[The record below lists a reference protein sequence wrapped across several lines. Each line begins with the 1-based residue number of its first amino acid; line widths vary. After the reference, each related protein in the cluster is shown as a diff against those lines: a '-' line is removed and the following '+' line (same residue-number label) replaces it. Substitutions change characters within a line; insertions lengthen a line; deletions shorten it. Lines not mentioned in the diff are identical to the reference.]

1 MDTIILQFGDDE
13 APARMAAADGLRGVP
28 PLEDAVNL
36 GLAFFDVARA
46 RGDHPAIVT
55 EKGAF
60 TYGWLLRAAESVRRY
75 LCSRPDFA
83 PGARVAL
90 KLANSPDYV
99 AAYYGTLL
107 ADGVVVPLP
116 VALESMRLKQI
127 EEACRPDILIAP
139 KNLAGEAAAT
149 LALIAQSADDIARP
163 APKRGRDDL
172 AMLLFTSGST
182 GLPKGVM
189 LSHGNIL
196 SNAQSILHDLP
207 IMANERALVLLPF
220 CHAFGNSILQTHVL
234 TGTTM
239 VFAGALMF
247 PATIPQSIAKF
258 EATSFSAVPEV
269 YGMLMKY
276 GRLGEQKM
284 PSLRYM
290 SVAGGQLRHDLAVR
304 IAELIAP
311 ADFYVMYGQSEAAAR
326 LAVLPPDQLSA
337 REGAIGRALAGVELS
352 VLDESNRPL
361 PQGEAGMLC
370 ARGPNVMLGYWQ
382 DEAATREALGED
394 GWLRTGDLARSD
406 ADGYFY
412 IEGRANLLVK
422 VQGYRVHPAE
432 IESVVEAAFP
442 GARAV
447 ALPMQ
452 HAGETRFAL
461 FVAPQGA
468 AAVDLA
474 ELRAVCQRD
483 LPPYKIPVYIEIL
496 EELPLTSGY
505 KVDRAALSMR
515 LPSG

>member
-1 MDTIILQFGDDE
+1 MDTVVLQFGDDE
-13 APARMAAADGLRGVP
+13 TPACAGAGDGLPSLDSV
-28 PLEDAVNL
+28 ANL

-75 LCSRPDFA
+75 LCNRPDFA

-90 KLANSPDYV
+90 KLANSPEYV

-107 ADGVVVPLP
+107 ADAVVVPLP
-116 VALESMRLKQI
+116 VTLEPMRLRQI
-127 EEACRPDILIAP
+127 EDACAPDILIAS
-139 KNLAGEAAAT
+139 KSLANEAAAT
-149 LALIAQSADDIARP
+149 VTLVPESAGDIPRP

-189 LSHGNIL
+189 LSHGNLL
-196 SNAQSILHDLP
+196 SNTRSILHDLP
-207 IMANERALVLLPF
+207 INADERALVLLPF
-220 CHAFGNSILQTHVL
+220 CHAFGNSILQTHML
-234 TGTTM
+234 AGATM

-247 PATIPQSIAKF
+247 PATIPQAIAKF
-258 EATSFSAVPEV
+258 NATSFSGVPEV

-276 GRLGEQKM
+276 GRLGEQAM

-290 SVAGGQLRHDLAVR
+290 SVAGGGLRHDISVQ

-311 ADFYVMYGQSEAAAR
+311 ADFYVMYGQSEASAR
-326 LAVLPPDQLSA
+326 LAVLPPDQLKV
-337 REGAIGRALAGVELS
+337 REGSIGRALSGVELA
-352 VLDESNRPL
+352 VLDDSNRPL

-382 DEAATREALGED
+382 DEPASAEALSG
-394 GWLRTGDLARSD
+394 GWLRTGDLARAD

-412 IEGRANLLVK
+412 IAGRANLLVK

-442 GARAV
+442 GVRAV
-447 ALPMQ
+447 AVPMQ

-461 FVAPQGA
+461 FVAPQSGG
-468 AAVDLA
+468 AVDLTA
-474 ELRAVCQRD
+474 LRGVCQRE
-483 LPPYKIPVYIEIL
+483 LPSHKIPVHVEIL

-505 KVDRAALSMR
+505 KVDRAALTRR
-515 LPSG
+515 LPPG

>member
-13 APARMAAADGLRGVP
+13 TPARAAVGARAVPSLDAAA
-28 PLEDAVNL
+28 NL

-55 EKGAF
+55 EKGPF
-60 TYGWLLRAAESVRRY
+60 TYDWLLRAAESVRRY
-75 LCSRPDFA
+75 LCSRSGHA

-90 KLANSPDYV
+90 KLANSPEYV
-99 AAYYGTLL
+99 AAYYGALL
-107 ADGVVVPLP
+107 ADCVVVPLP
-116 VALESMRLKQI
+116 VALEPLRLKQI
-127 EEACRPDILIAP
+127 EEACHPDVLIVP
-139 KNLAGEAAAT
+139 KNLAGEAVPTVMLVAESSGE
-149 LALIAQSADDIARP
+149 ISRP
-163 APKRGRDDL
+163 APQRGRDDL

-189 LSHGNIL
+189 LGHGNLL
-196 SNAQSILHDLP
+196 SNARSILHDLP
-207 IMANERALVLLPF
+207 ITADERALVLLPF
-220 CHAFGNSILQTHVL
+220 CHAFGNSILQTHML
-234 TGTTM
+234 AGATM

-247 PATIPQSIAKF
+247 PATIPQAIAKF

-276 GRLGEQKM
+276 GRLGEQTM
-284 PSLRYM
+284 PGLRYM
-290 SVAGGQLRHDLAVR
+290 SVAGGGLRHDLSVAM
-304 IAELIAP
+304 AELIAP

-326 LAVLPPDQLSA
+326 LAVLPPDQLKI
-337 REGAIGRALAGVELS
+337 REGSIGKALSGVELA
-352 VLDESNRPL
+352 VLDESNRTL
-361 PQGEAGMLC
+361 PQDKAGMLC

-382 DEAATREALGED
+382 DEAATHEALSD
-394 GWLRTGDLARSD
+394 GWLRTGDLARRD

-432 IESVVEAAFP
+432 IESVVEVAFP
-442 GARAV
+442 GVRAV
-447 ALPMQ
+447 AVPMQ

-468 AAVDLA
+468 VLDLA
-474 ELRAVCQRD
+474 GLRAACQRD
-483 LPPYKIPVYIEIL
+483 LPSYKIPVHVEIL

-505 KVDRAALSMR
+505 KVDRAALSQR
-515 LPSG
+515 LPPG

>member
-1 MDTIILQFGDDE
+1 MDTVILQFGDDE
-13 APARMAAADGLRGVP
+13 TPARATAGELGVP
-28 PLEDAVNL
+28 PLDEAAHL
-36 GLAFFDVARA
+36 GLVFFDVARA
-46 RGDHPAIVT
+46 RSDHPAIET
-55 EKGAF
+55 EKGTF
-60 TYGWLLRAAESVRRY
+60 TYGWMLRAAESVRRY
-75 LCSRPDFA
+75 LCSRPDHT

-90 KLANSPDYV
+90 KLANSPEYI

-107 ADGVVVPLP
+107 ANGVVVPLP
-116 VALESMRLKQI
+116 VTLEPMRLQQI
-127 EEACRPDILIAP
+127 EDACRPDILIAS
-139 KNLAGEAAAT
+139 KALAGEAAAT
-149 LALIAQSADDIARP
+149 VTLIAELPNDIPRP
-163 APKRGRDDL
+163 SPKRGRDDL

-196 SNAQSILHDLP
+196 SNAHSILHDLP
-207 IMANERALVLLPF
+207 ITAEDRALVLLPF
-220 CHAFGNSILQTHVL
+220 CHAFGNSILQTHML
-234 TGTTM
+234 AGATM

-247 PATIPQSIAKF
+247 PATIPQAIAEF
-258 EATSFSAVPEV
+258 DATSFSAVPEI

-276 GRLGEQKM
+276 GRLGEQPM
-284 PSLRYM
+284 PRLRYM
-290 SVAGGQLRHDLAVR
+290 SVAGGQLRHDLAVQ

-311 ADFYVMYGQSEAAAR
+311 ADFYVMYGQSEASAR
-326 LAVLPPDQLSA
+326 LAVLPPDQLKV
-337 REGAIGRALAGVELS
+337 REGSIGRALSGVELA
-352 VLDESNRPL
+352 VLDESNQAL

-382 DEAATREALGED
+382 DEAATEEALGGE
-394 GWLRTGDLARSD
+394 GWLRTGDLARCD

-442 GARAV
+442 GVRAV
-447 ALPMQ
+447 ALPML

-461 FVAPQGA
+461 FVAPQGG

-474 ELRAVCQRD
+474 NLRAACQRE
-483 LPPYKIPVYIEIL
+483 LPSYKIPVHVEIL

-505 KVDRAALSMR
+505 KVDRAALSQR
-515 LPSG
+515 LPVG

>member
-1 MDTIILQFGDDE
+1 MDTVILQFGDDE
-13 APARMAAADGLRGVP
+13 TPAHAAAGDGVP
-28 PLEDAVNL
+28 SLEGVANL

-55 EKGAF
+55 EKATF
-60 TYGWLLRAAESVRRY
+60 TYGWLLRAAESVHRY
-75 LCSRPDFA
+75 LCSRPDHA

-90 KLANSPDYV
+90 KLANSPEYV

-116 VALESMRLKQI
+116 VALEPMRLKQI
-127 EEACRPDILIAP
+127 EDACRPDILIVA
-139 KNLAGEAAAT
+139 KNFVTETADT
-149 LALIAQSADDIARP
+149 VTLIAESAVDVRRP
-163 APKRGRDDL
+163 TPTRGRDDL

-189 LSHGNIL
+189 LSHGNLL
-196 SNAQSILHDLP
+196 SNTRSILYDLP
-207 IMANERALVLLPF
+207 ITADDRALVLLPF
-220 CHAFGNSILQTHVL
+220 CHAFGNSILQTHML
-234 TGTTM
+234 AGATM
-239 VFAGALMF
+239 LFAGALMF
-247 PATIPQSIAKF
+247 PATIPQAIAKF
-258 EATSFSAVPEV
+258 DATSFSAVPEV

-290 SVAGGQLRHDLAVR
+290 SVAGGGLRHDLSMQM
-304 IAELIAP
+304 AELIAP
-311 ADFYVMYGQSEAAAR
+311 AEFYVMYGQSEAAAR
-326 LAVLPPDQLSA
+326 LAVLPPDQLKV
-337 REGAIGRALAGVELS
+337 REGSIGRALSGVELA
-352 VLDESNRPL
+352 VLDESNRAL

-382 DEAATREALGED
+382 DEAASAEALSG
-394 GWLRTGDLARSD
+394 GWLRTGDLARAD

-442 GARAV
+442 GVRAV
-447 ALPMQ
+447 AVPML

-461 FVAPQGA
+461 FVAPQGG

-474 ELRAVCQRD
+474 NLRATCQRE
-483 LPPYKIPVYIEIL
+483 LPSYKIPVHVEIL

-505 KVDRAALSMR
+505 KVDRAALAGR
-515 LPSG
+515 LPAG

>member
-1 MDTIILQFGDDE
+1 MDTIVLQFGDDE
-13 APARMAAADGLRGVP
+13 TSAHGAAGAPVMPSLDEASH
-28 PLEDAVNL
+28 L

-75 LCSRPDFA
+75 LCSRPGYA

-90 KLANSPDYV
+90 KLANSPEYV
-99 AAYYGTLL
+99 AAYYGTLF
-107 ADGVVVPLP
+107 ADGIVVPLP
-116 VALESMRLKQI
+116 VTLEPMRLKQI
-127 EEACRPDILIAP
+127 EEACNPDILIAP
-139 KNLAGEAAAT
+139 KNIAGEAAAT
-149 LALIAQSADDIARP
+149 VTLIAESAGDIPRP
-163 APKRGRDDL
+163 TPKRGRDDL

-189 LSHGNIL
+189 LSHGNLL
-196 SNAQSILHDLP
+196 SNAHSILHDLP
-207 IMANERALVLLPF
+207 ITADERALVLLPF
-220 CHAFGNSILQTHVL
+220 CHAFGNSILQTHML
-234 TGTTM
+234 TGATM

-247 PATIPQSIAKF
+247 PATIPQAIAKF
-258 EATSFSAVPEV
+258 NATSFSAVPEV

-276 GRLGEQKM
+276 GRLGEQTM

-290 SVAGGQLRHDLAVR
+290 SVAGGGLRHDLSVQM
-304 IAELIAP
+304 AELIAP
-311 ADFYVMYGQSEAAAR
+311 AAFYVMYGQSEASAR
-326 LAVLPPDQLSA
+326 LAVLPPDQLHV
-337 REGAIGRALAGVELS
+337 REGSIGRALSGVELA
-352 VLDESNRPL
+352 VLDESNRAL

-382 DEAATREALGED
+382 DEAASAEASNG
-394 GWLRTGDLARSD
+394 GWLRTGDLARAD

-422 VQGYRVHPAE
+422 VQGHRVHPAE

-442 GARAV
+442 GVRAV
-447 ALPMQ
+447 AVPMQ

-461 FVAPQGA
+461 FVAPQGG

-474 ELRAVCQRD
+474 TLRATCQRE
-483 LPPYKIPVYIEIL
+483 LPSYKIPVHVEIL

-505 KVDRAALSMR
+505 KVDRAALSQR
-515 LPSG
+515 LPAG

>member
-13 APARMAAADGLRGVP
+13 TPARTAADGFAMPSLD
-28 PLEDAVNL
+28 EAAHL
-36 GLAFFDVARA
+36 GLAFFDVACA

-60 TYGWLLRAAESVRRY
+60 SYGWLLRAAESVRRY
-75 LCSRPDFA
+75 LCSRPDFV

-116 VALESMRLKQI
+116 VALEPMRLKQI
-127 EEACRPDILIAP
+127 EEACNPGILIAP
-139 KNLAGEAAAT
+139 KNIADEAAAT
-149 LALIAQSADDIARP
+149 VTLVTEFASDIARP
-163 APKRGRDDL
+163 SPKRGRDDL

-196 SNAQSILHDLP
+196 SNARSILHDLP
-207 IMANERALVLLPF
+207 ITADERALVLLPF
-220 CHAFGNSILQTHVL
+220 CHAFGNSILQTHML
-234 TGTTM
+234 AGATM

-247 PATIPQSIAKF
+247 PATIPQAIAKF
-258 EATSFSAVPEV
+258 DATSFSGVPEV

-276 GRLGEQKM
+276 GRLGEQAM
-284 PSLRYM
+284 PHLRYM
-290 SVAGGQLRHDLAVR
+290 SVAGGGLRHDLSVQM
-304 IAELIAP
+304 AELIAP
-311 ADFYVMYGQSEAAAR
+311 ADFYVMYGQSEATAR
-326 LAVLPPDQLSA
+326 LAVLPPDQLKV
-337 REGAIGRALAGVELS
+337 REGSIGRALAGVELA
-352 VLDESNRPL
+352 VLDESNKVL

-382 DEAATREALGED
+382 DDAATAEALSGE

-412 IEGRANLLVK
+412 IAGRANLLVK

-432 IESVVEAAFP
+432 IESVVEAAFS
-442 GARAV
+442 GVRAV
-447 ALPMQ
+447 AVPMQ

-461 FVAPQGA
+461 FIAPQGGV
-468 AAVDLA
+468 VDLA
-474 ELRAVCQRD
+474 TLRAVCQRE
-483 LPPYKIPVYIEIL
+483 LPSYKIPVHVEIL

-505 KVDRAALSMR
+505 KVDRAALTRR
-515 LPSG
+515 LPGG

>member
-13 APARMAAADGLRGVP
+13 TPAHAAGAPVMP
-28 PLEDAVNL
+28 PLDEASHL
-36 GLAFFDVARA
+36 GLAFFDVART
-46 RGDHPAIVT
+46 RGDHSAIET
-55 EKGAF
+55 EKGTF

-75 LCSRPDFA
+75 LCSRSDFT

-90 KLANSPDYV
+90 KLANSPEYV

-116 VALESMRLKQI
+116 VALEPMRLKQI
-127 EEACRPDILIAP
+127 EDACSPDILIAP

-149 LALIAQSADDIARP
+149 VTLIAEHPGDIARP
-163 APKRGRDDL
+163 TPQRGRDDL

-207 IMANERALVLLPF
+207 ITGDERALVLLPF
-220 CHAFGNSILQTHVL
+220 CHAFGNSILQTHIL
-234 TGTTM
+234 AGATM
-239 VFAGALMF
+239 IFAGALMF
-247 PATIPQSIAKF
+247 PVTIPQAIAKF
-258 EATSFSAVPEV
+258 NATSFSAVPEV

-276 GRLGEQKM
+276 GRLGEQQM
-284 PSLRYM
+284 PHLRYM
-290 SVAGGQLRHDLAVR
+290 SVAGGGLRHDLSVQM
-304 IAELIAP
+304 AELIAP
-311 ADFYVMYGQSEAAAR
+311 AEFYVMYGQSEASAR
-326 LAVLPPDQLSA
+326 LAVLPPDQLA
-337 REGAIGRALAGVELS
+337 VREGSIGKALSGVELA
-352 VLDESNRPL
+352 VLDESNRSL

-370 ARGPNVMLGYWQ
+370 ARGPNVMLGYWR
-382 DEAATREALGED
+382 DEGATHEALSD
-394 GWLRTGDLARSD
+394 GWLRTGDLARAD

-422 VQGYRVHPAE
+422 VQGYRVHPVE

-442 GARAV
+442 GIRAV
-447 ALPMQ
+447 AVPIQ

-461 FVAPQGA
+461 FVVPQGG
-468 AAVDLA
+468 AAVDA
-474 ELRAVCQRD
+474 AGLRAACQRD
-483 LPPYKIPVYIEIL
+483 LPSYKIPVYVEIL

-505 KVDRAALSMR
+505 KVDRAALSRR
-515 LPSG
+515 LPPG

>member
-1 MDTIILQFGDDE
+1 MDTVILQFGDDE
-13 APARMAAADGLRGVP
+13 TPAHAAAGDGVP
-28 PLEDAVNL
+28 SLEGVANL
-36 GLAFFDVARA
+36 GLAFFDVARV

-75 LCSRPDFA
+75 LCSRPDFV

-90 KLANSPDYV
+90 KLANSPEYV

-116 VALESMRLKQI
+116 VALEPTRLKQI
-127 EEACRPDILIAP
+127 EDACRPDILIVA
-139 KNLAGEAAAT
+139 KNFAT
-149 LALIAQSADDIARP
+149 ETADTVTLIAESAVDVRRP
-163 APKRGRDDL
+163 TPTRGRDEL

-189 LSHGNIL
+189 LSHGNLL
-196 SNAQSILHDLP
+196 SNTRSILYDLP
-207 IMANERALVLLPF
+207 ITADERALVLLPF
-220 CHAFGNSILQTHVL
+220 CHAFGNSILQTHML
-234 TGTTM
+234 AGATM

-247 PATIPQSIAKF
+247 PATIPQAIAKF
-258 EATSFSAVPEV
+258 DATSFSAVPEV

-290 SVAGGQLRHDLAVR
+290 SVAGGGLRHDLSVQM
-304 IAELIAP
+304 AELIAP
-311 ADFYVMYGQSEAAAR
+311 AEFYVMYGQSEAAAR
-326 LAVLPPDQLSA
+326 LAVLPPDQLKV
-337 REGAIGRALAGVELS
+337 REGSIGRALSGVELA
-352 VLDESNRPL
+352 VLDESNHAL

-382 DEAATREALGED
+382 DEAASAEALSG
-394 GWLRTGDLARSD
+394 GWLRTGDLARAD

-432 IESVVEAAFP
+432 IESVVEVAFP
-442 GARAV
+442 GVRAV
-447 ALPMQ
+447 AVPML

-461 FVAPQGA
+461 FVAPQGG

-474 ELRAVCQRD
+474 NLRAACQRE
-483 LPPYKIPVYIEIL
+483 LPSYKIPVHVEIL
-496 EELPLTSGY
+496 DELPLTSGY
-505 KVDRAALSMR
+505 KVDRAALAGR
-515 LPSG
+515 LPAG

>member
-13 APARMAAADGLRGVP
+13 TPARAAVGEFSMP
-28 PLEDAVNL
+28 PLDEAAHL

-46 RGDHPAIVT
+46 RGDHPTIVT
-55 EKGAF
+55 EKGTF

-75 LCSRPDFA
+75 LCSHPDFA

-90 KLANSPDYV
+90 KLANSPEYV

-116 VALESMRLKQI
+116 VALEPMRLKQI
-127 EEACRPDILIAP
+127 EEACNPGILIAP
-139 KNLAGEAAAT
+139 KNIAGEAAAT
-149 LALIAQSADDIARP
+149 VMLVAESANEIQRP
-163 APKRGRDDL
+163 TPKRGRDDL

-207 IMANERALVLLPF
+207 ITADERALVLLPF
-220 CHAFGNSILQTHVL
+220 CHAFGNSILQTHML
-234 TGTTM
+234 AGATM

-247 PATIPQSIAKF
+247 PATIPQAIAKF
-258 EATSFSAVPEV
+258 EATSFSGVPEV

-276 GRLGEQKM
+276 GRLGEQAM
-284 PSLRYM
+284 PRLRYM
-290 SVAGGQLRHDLAVR
+290 SVAGGGLRHNLSVR
-304 IAELIAP
+304 MAELIAP
-311 ADFYVMYGQSEAAAR
+311 ADFYVMYGQSEATAR
-326 LAVLPPDQLSA
+326 LAVLPPDQLKV
-337 REGAIGRALAGVELS
+337 REGSIGRALAGVELA
-352 VLDESNRPL
+352 VLDESNKVL

-370 ARGPNVMLGYWQ
+370 ARGSNVMLGYWQ
-382 DEAATREALGED
+382 DDAATAEALSGE

-412 IEGRANLLVK
+412 IAGRANLLVK

-442 GARAV
+442 GVRAV
-447 ALPMQ
+447 AVPMQ

-461 FVAPQGA
+461 FVAPQGGV
-468 AAVDLA
+468 VDLA
-474 ELRAVCQRD
+474 ALRAVCQRE
-483 LPPYKIPVYIEIL
+483 LPSYKIPVHVEIL

-505 KVDRAALSMR
+505 KVDRAALTRR
-515 LPSG
+515 LPGG

>member
-1 MDTIILQFGDDE
+1 MDTVVLQFGDDE
-13 APARMAAADGLRGVP
+13 TPARAADGSRAVP
-28 PLEDAVNL
+28 SLEDAANL

-75 LCSRPDFA
+75 LCNRPGHV

-90 KLANSPDYV
+90 KLANSPEYV

-116 VALESMRLKQI
+116 VALEPLRLKQI
-127 EEACRPDILIAP
+127 EEACNPDILIAP
-139 KNLAGEAAAT
+139 KNVAGEAAAT
-149 LALIAQSADDIARP
+149 VALIADSHGDIARP
-163 APKRGRDDL
+163 APKRGRDNL

-189 LSHGNIL
+189 LSHGNLL
-196 SNAQSILHDLP
+196 SNAHSILHDLP
-207 IMANERALVLLPF
+207 INADERALVLLPF
-220 CHAFGNSILQTHVL
+220 CHAFGNSILQTHML
-234 TGTTM
+234 AGATM

-247 PATIPQSIAKF
+247 PATIPQAIAKF
-258 EATSFSAVPEV
+258 NATSFSGVPEV

-276 GRLGEQKM
+276 GRLGEQAM
-284 PSLRYM
+284 PSLLYM
-290 SVAGGQLRHDLAVR
+290 SVAGGGLRHDLSMR
-304 IAELIAP
+304 MAELIAP

-326 LAVLPPDQLSA
+326 LAVLPPDQLKV
-337 REGAIGRALAGVELS
+337 REGSIGRALSGVELA
-352 VLDESNRPL
+352 VLDDSNRAV
-361 PQGEAGMLC
+361 PQSEAGMLC

-382 DEAATREALGED
+382 DDAATAEALSG
-394 GWLRTGDLARSD
+394 GWLRTGDLARVDS
-406 ADGYFY
+406 DGYFY

-442 GARAV
+442 GVRAV
-447 ALPMQ
+447 AVPMQ

-461 FVAPQGA
+461 FVSPQGG

-474 ELRAVCQRD
+474 NLRASCQRD
-483 LPPYKIPVYIEIL
+483 LPSHKIPVHVEIL

-505 KVDRAALSMR
+505 KVDRAALTRR
-515 LPSG
+515 LPAG

>member
-1 MDTIILQFGDDE
+1 MDTVILQFGDDE
-13 APARMAAADGLRGVP
+13 TPARAAGEFVL
-28 PLEDAVNL
+28 PLDQASHL
-36 GLAFFDVARA
+36 GLAFFDVASV
-46 RGDHPAIVT
+46 RGDHPAIET
-55 EKGAF
+55 EKGTF

-75 LCSRPDFA
+75 LCSRPDHA

-90 KLANSPDYV
+90 KLANSPEYV

-116 VALESMRLKQI
+116 VTLEPMRLKQI
-127 EEACRPDILIAP
+127 EDACRPDTLIVLKSAT
-139 KNLAGEAAAT
+139 GEAAT
-149 LALIAQSADDIARP
+149 TVTLIAESFGDIPRP
-163 APKRGRDDL
+163 SPTRGRDDL

-196 SNAQSILHDLP
+196 SNARSILHDLP
-207 IMANERALVLLPF
+207 INADDRALVLLPF
-220 CHAFGNSILQTHVL
+220 CHAFGNSILQTHML
-234 TGTTM
+234 AGATM

-247 PATIPQSIAKF
+247 PATIPQAIAKF

-276 GRLGEQKM
+276 GRLGEQTM
-284 PSLRYM
+284 PHLRYM
-290 SVAGGQLRHDLAVR
+290 SVAGGGLRHALSVQM
-304 IAELIAP
+304 AELIAP
-311 ADFYVMYGQSEAAAR
+311 ADFYVMYGQSEATAR
-326 LAVLPPDQLSA
+326 LAVLPPDQLKV
-337 REGAIGRALAGVELS
+337 REGSIGRALSGVELA
-352 VLDESNRPL
+352 VLDEFNKAL
-361 PQGEAGMLC
+361 PQGEVGMLC

-382 DEAATREALGED
+382 DDAATAEALSGS
-394 GWLRTGDLARSD
+394 WLRTGDLARAD

-422 VQGYRVHPAE
+422 VQGYRVHPVE
-432 IESVVEAAFP
+432 IEGVVEAAFP
-442 GARAV
+442 GVRAV

-461 FVAPQGA
+461 FVAPQGG

-474 ELRAVCQRD
+474 ALRATCQRE
-483 LPPYKIPVYIEIL
+483 LPSYKIPVHVEIL

-505 KVDRAALSMR
+505 KVDRAALSQR
-515 LPSG
+515 LPAG

>member
-1 MDTIILQFGDDE
+1 MDTVVLQFGDDE
-13 APARMAAADGLRGVP
+13 TPARVAAGGFAMP
-28 PLEDAVNL
+28 PLDGVAHL

-46 RGDHPAIVT
+46 RSDHPAIGT

-75 LCSRPDFA
+75 LCSRPDFT

-90 KLANSPDYV
+90 KLANSPEYV

-116 VALESMRLKQI
+116 VALEPLRLKQI
-127 EEACRPDILIAP
+127 EEACNPDILIAP
-139 KNLAGEAAAT
+139 KNVAGEAAAT
-149 LALIAQSADDIARP
+149 VALIADSHGDIPRP

-189 LSHGNIL
+189 LSHGNLL
-196 SNAQSILHDLP
+196 SNTRSILHDLP
-207 IMANERALVLLPF
+207 INADERALVLLPF
-220 CHAFGNSILQTHVL
+220 CHAFGNSILQTHML
-234 TGTTM
+234 AGATM

-247 PATIPQSIAKF
+247 PATIPQAIAKF
-258 EATSFSAVPEV
+258 NATSFSGVPEV

-276 GRLGEQKM
+276 GRLGEQAM

-290 SVAGGQLRHDLAVR
+290 SVAGGGLRHDLSMR
-304 IAELIAP
+304 MAELIAP
-311 ADFYVMYGQSEAAAR
+311 AKFYVMYGQSEAAAR
-326 LAVLPPDQLSA
+326 LAVLPPDQLKV
-337 REGAIGRALAGVELS
+337 REGSIGRALSGVELA
-352 VLDESNRPL
+352 VLDENNHAL
-361 PQGEAGMLC
+361 PPGEAGMLC

-382 DEAATREALGED
+382 DEPASAEALSG
-394 GWLRTGDLARSD
+394 GWLRTGDLARVDS
-406 ADGYFY
+406 DGYFY

-442 GARAV
+442 GVRAV
-447 ALPMQ
+447 AVPMQ

-461 FVAPQGA
+461 FVSPQGG

-474 ELRAVCQRD
+474 NLRASCQRD
-483 LPPYKIPVYIEIL
+483 LPSYKIPVHVEIL

-505 KVDRAALSMR
+505 KVDRAALTRR
-515 LPSG
+515 LPVA

>member
-1 MDTIILQFGDDE
+1 MDTIVLQFGDDE
-13 APARMAAADGLRGVP
+13 TRARAAGEFIMPSLDGTSH
-28 PLEDAVNL
+28 L
-36 GLAFFDVARA
+36 GLAFFDVAHA

-55 EKGAF
+55 EKGSF

-116 VALESMRLKQI
+116 VTLEPMRLKQI
-127 EEACRPDILIAP
+127 EDACNPDILIAP
-139 KNLAGEAAAT
+139 KNIAGEAAAT
-149 LALIAQSADDIARP
+149 VTLIAESAADIPRP
-163 APKRGRDDL
+163 TPTRGRDDL

-189 LSHGNIL
+189 LSHGNLL
-196 SNAQSILHDLP
+196 SNTRSILHDLP
-207 IMANERALVLLPF
+207 ITADERALVLLPF
-220 CHAFGNSILQTHVL
+220 CHAFGNSILQTHML
-234 TGTTM
+234 AGATM

-247 PATIPQSIAKF
+247 PATIPQAIAKF
-258 EATSFSAVPEV
+258 NATSFSGVPEV

-276 GRLGEQKM
+276 GRLGEQAM
-284 PSLRYM
+284 PHLRYM
-290 SVAGGQLRHDLAVR
+290 SVAGGGLRHDLSMQ
-304 IAELIAP
+304 IAELIPP
-311 ADFYVMYGQSEAAAR
+311 AKFYVMYGQSEASAR
-326 LAVLPPDQLSA
+326 LAVLPPDQLKR
-337 REGAIGRALAGVELS
+337 REGSIGKALSGVELA
-352 VLDESNRPL
+352 VLDESNRAL

-382 DEAATREALGED
+382 DEAASAEALSD
-394 GWLRTGDLARSD
+394 GWLRTGDLARAD

-412 IEGRANLLVK
+412 IAGRANLLVK

-442 GARAV
+442 GVRAV
-447 ALPMQ
+447 AVPMQ

-461 FVAPQGA
+461 FVAPQGGA
-468 AAVDLA
+468 AADLA
-474 ELRAVCQRD
+474 SLRALCQRE
-483 LPPYKIPVYIEIL
+483 LPSHKIPVHVEIL

-505 KVDRAALSMR
+505 KVDRAALTRR
-515 LPSG
+515 LPPG

>member
-1 MDTIILQFGDDE
+1 MDTVILQFGDDE
-13 APARMAAADGLRGVP
+13 TPACAAAGGF
-28 PLEDAVNL
+28 DAPSLDEATHL

-46 RGDHPAIVT
+46 RGDHPAIET

-60 TYGWLLRAAESVRRY
+60 TYDWLLRAAESVRRY
-75 LCSRPDFA
+75 LCSRPDHA
-83 PGARVAL
+83 PGACVAL
-90 KLANSPDYV
+90 KLANSPEYV

-116 VALESMRLKQI
+116 VTLEPMRLKQI
-127 EEACRPDILIAP
+127 EEACNPDILIAP
-139 KNLAGEAAAT
+139 KNIAGEAAVT
-149 LALIAQSADDIARP
+149 VTLIAESSVDIPRP
-163 APKRGRDDL
+163 APKHGRDDL

-189 LSHGNIL
+189 LSHGNLL
-196 SNAQSILHDLP
+196 SNARSILHDLP
-207 IMANERALVLLPF
+207 ITADDRALVLLPF
-220 CHAFGNSILQTHVL
+220 CHAFGNSILQTHML
-234 TGTTM
+234 AGATM

-247 PATIPQSIAKF
+247 PATIPQAIAKF
-258 EATSFSAVPEV
+258 DATSFSAVPEV

-276 GRLGEQKM
+276 GRLGEQTM
-284 PSLRYM
+284 PRLRYM
-290 SVAGGQLRHDLAVR
+290 SVAGGQLRHDLAVQ

-311 ADFYVMYGQSEAAAR
+311 ADFYVMYGQSEASAR
-326 LAVLPPDQLSA
+326 LAVLPPDQLKA
-337 REGAIGRALAGVELS
+337 REGSIGKALSGVELA
-352 VLDESNRPL
+352 VLDESNQPL

-382 DEAATREALGED
+382 DDAASAEALSGK
-394 GWLRTGDLARSD
+394 GWLRTGDLARAD
-406 ADGYFY
+406 ADGFFY

-432 IESVVEAAFP
+432 IEGVVEAAFP
-442 GARAV
+442 GVRAV

-461 FVAPQGA
+461 FVAPQGG

-474 ELRAVCQRD
+474 SLRATCQRE
-483 LPPYKIPVYIEIL
+483 LPSYKIPVHVEIL

-505 KVDRAALSMR
+505 KVDRAALSQR
-515 LPSG
+515 LPAG

>member
-1 MDTIILQFGDDE
+1 MDTIVLQFGDDE
-13 APARMAAADGLRGVP
+13 TPARAAAGEFAMP
-28 PLEDAVNL
+28 SLEDAANL

-46 RGDHPAIVT
+46 RGDHPAIQT

-75 LCSRPDFA
+75 LCSRPDFT
-83 PGARVAL
+83 PGVRVAL
-90 KLANSPDYV
+90 KLANSADYV

-116 VALESMRLKQI
+116 VALEPMRLKQI
-127 EEACRPDILIAP
+127 EDACNPGILIAS
-139 KNLAGEAAAT
+139 KNLATEAVAT
-149 LALIAQSADDIARP
+149 VPLIAESYSDIQRP
-163 APKRGRDDL
+163 SPKRGRDDL

-207 IMANERALVLLPF
+207 ITADDRALVLLPF
-220 CHAFGNSILQTHVL
+220 CHAFGNSILQTHML
-234 TGTTM
+234 AGATM

-247 PATIPQSIAKF
+247 PATIPQAIAKF
-258 EATSFSAVPEV
+258 DATSFSGVPEV

-276 GRLGEQKM
+276 GRLGEQAM
-284 PSLRYM
+284 PRLRYM
-290 SVAGGQLRHDLAVR
+290 SVAGGGLRHDLSVR
-304 IAELIAP
+304 MAELIAP

-326 LAVLPPDQLSA
+326 LAVLPPDQLKV
-337 REGAIGRALAGVELS
+337 REGSIGRALSGVELA
-352 VLDESNRPL
+352 VLDESNRVL

-382 DEAATREALGED
+382 DDAATAEALSGE
-394 GWLRTGDLARSD
+394 GWLRTGDLARAD

-412 IEGRANLLVK
+412 IAGRANLLVK

-432 IESVVEAAFP
+432 IENVVEAAFP
-442 GARAV
+442 GVRAV
-447 ALPMQ
+447 AVPMQ

-461 FVAPQGA
+461 FVAPQGG

-474 ELRAVCQRD
+474 TLRTACQRE
-483 LPPYKIPVYIEIL
+483 LPSYKIPVHVEIL

-505 KVDRAALSMR
+505 KVDRAALAQR
-515 LPSG
+515 LPVS

>member
-1 MDTIILQFGDDE
+1 MDTVILQFGDDE
-13 APARMAAADGLRGVP
+13 TPAHVVAGEFVVP
-28 PLEDAVNL
+28 SLEEAVNL

-46 RGDHPAIVT
+46 RVDHPAIET

-60 TYGWLLRAAESVRRY
+60 TYGWLLRAAESLRRH
-75 LCSRPDFA
+75 LCSRPDHA

-90 KLANSPDYV
+90 KLANSADYV

-116 VALESMRLKQI
+116 VALEPMRLKQI
-127 EEACRPDILIAP
+127 EDACRPDILITS
-139 KNLAGEAAAT
+139 KNLASEAAAT
-149 LALIAQSADDIARP
+149 VALIAESAADIPRP
-163 APKRGRDDL
+163 APKRGHDDL

-196 SNAQSILHDLP
+196 SNAHSILHDLP
-207 IMANERALVLLPF
+207 ITADDRALVLLPF

-234 TGTTM
+234 AGTTM

-247 PATIPQSIAKF
+247 PATIPQAIAKF
-258 EATSFSAVPEV
+258 DATSFSAVPEV

-276 GRLGEQKM
+276 GRLGEQTM
-284 PSLRYM
+284 PRLRYM
-290 SVAGGQLRHDLAVR
+290 SVAGGQLRHDLAVQ

-326 LAVLPPDQLSA
+326 LAVLPSDQLKVRAGS
-337 REGAIGRALAGVELS
+337 IGKALSGVELA
-352 VLDESNRPL
+352 VLDDSNIAL

-382 DEAATREALGED
+382 DAAASAEALSG
-394 GWLRTGDLARSD
+394 GWLRTGDLARAD

-442 GARAV
+442 GVRAV

-461 FVAPQGA
+461 FVAPQGGV
-468 AAVDLA
+468 AVDLA
-474 ELRAVCQRD
+474 ALRAVCQRE
-483 LPPYKIPVYIEIL
+483 LPSYKIPVHVEIL

-505 KVDRAALSMR
+505 KVDRAALSQR
-515 LPSG
+515 LPAG